1 MKRRFLSTLMALVLA
16 LSLIPTAAL
25 AVEGDETQVA
35 QIGDKTQ
42 VAQIGDKTYTSL
54 SSAMFDFRANDTL
67 VLLANCETNYL
78 QLPNNSVIDL
88 KGHNLTYT
96 GSTRII
102 FSGSGRETTI
112 TDSTASSGTL
122 KITGQRDGSQSVFEI
137 GNATLNVNNIN
148 IESTGCVFYPRGNSA
163 ELNITN
169 CNITT
174 EGVYCVSTNA
184 GDPAYY
190 GVTINIVGSS
200 LTANADDK
208 DDCAVMMN
216 VSGSLNIEDSVI
228 TGNRQGV
235 FARAGN
241 VTIVDSKIIV
251 TGEWAD
257 TEAGKNYNEKWQS
270 GNEVP
275 TSALI
280 VGNSSDNANSYNADA
295 RATISN
301 TVITAPRDSSV
312 PAIYVDA
319 NSNHAASVSVS
330 GSETVVTGDITNQE
344 TSGKASIV
352 VTGGTFL
359 NGDNTVNTGVK
370 DYFPEGSSLKI
381 DEETGEVV
389 TDDESTVAE
398 VGGVPYKSLQAAI
411 DEAASGDTVTLLKDI
426 ASGAAIKIGLN
437 QDLTLDLGGNTLTVE
452 KTVPVVDYEITG
464 SNVNSFPAH
473 IVNNG
478 ESLVI
483 KNGTIVGCSAAAVI
497 ANRSGTLEIK
507 SDATIQSTSETYN
520 NSAIIENLGG
530 TVETSGQLI
539 STANCGIRT
548 YGGTVN
554 MTGGSIEARY
564 FDADQRDG
572 GSGLTIFNRGYNNES
587 AGAKVTISGG
597 TIDAAVFAISTN
609 NLYSGG
615 GNPSNL
621 TITGGTVTAVESST
635 IYWPSAGTLTI
646 GTKGSTSGPTI
657 NSPKG
662 SSVEICSGTLN
673 VYGGTLNG
681 GTEMTSDDS
690 YATDQSLVNGYR
702 KNSGSAGTGDAV
714 TVISRRG
721 SGYDTAQLNVNIEGG
736 TFTSPQNYGVRYMDC
751 NLAESETKIEQTV
764 DVKITGGS
772 FDGGIAAVDAEFVKE
787 DDKDFI
793 SGGNYSNSVIDYLTD
808 DMTAQLYSTSDPETP
823 YSYYRDVAAA
833 QNAAGPNDVITDF
846 SPDVGT
852 SVTYYTITLNN
863 GDTVYNK
870 YFIKANGSFT
880 LPSAPSGSSNQ
891 RFDGWSLYGN
901 LYQPGQTFTV
911 TKPMTFD
918 AMWTEV
924 SSSGSG
930 SSDPSYSPVLDVS
943 DGGTIKVSPR
953 TPEAGDKVT
962 ITPDPDNGYEVGEVT
977 VTDRS
982 GDAVRVTAN
991 RDGTYTFTQPR
1002 GRVTIEVTFVRAGE
1016 SAFFDDVPASFWAYD
1031 EIAWAYDNGY
1041 VNGTS
1046 AATFS
1051 PNSSITRQQVWMIL
1065 ARLSGADPASM
1076 AAAREWAMVNDISD
1090 GTNPGNA
1097 VTRQQLVALL
1107 YRYAQ
1112 LMGYDNSAREA
1123 LSSFPDAG
1131 TVSGYAQEPM
1141 QWSVANGIV
1150 AGTSAGTLNPTG
1162 TATRAQF
1169 AVILYRFWDQ
1179 VG

>member
-16 LSLIPTAAL
+16 LSLVPTAAL
-25 AVEGDETQVA
+25 AAEGDE
-35 QIGDKTQ
+35 TQ

-54 SSAMFDFRANDTL
+54 SSAMFDFGANDTL
-67 VLLANCETNYL
+67 VLLANCETSYL

-88 KGHNLTYT
+88 NGHNLTYT

-102 FSGSGRETTI
+102 FGGSGSGQKATI
-112 TDSTASSGTL
+112 TDSTVSGHEAGGTL
-122 KITGQRDGSQSVFEI
+122 KIAGQRDGSQSVFEI
-137 GNATLNVNNIN
+137 VKATLNVNNIN

-169 CNITT
+169 SDIKTK
-174 EGVYCVSTNA
+174 GIYCVSTNA

-200 LTANADDK
+200 LTANADDR

-235 FARAGN
+235 FARAGD
-241 VTIVDSKIIV
+241 VTIVDSEIVV
-251 TGEWAD
+251 TGAWANTD
-257 TEAGKNYNEKWQS
+257 AGKSYNGDWKT

-301 TVITAPRDSSV
+301 TKITASQGSV

-319 NSNHAASVSVS
+319 NDKHAASVSVS
-330 GSETVVTGDITNQE
+330 GSETVVTGNITNQE
-344 TSGKASIV
+344 ASGKASIV

-359 NGDNTVNTGVK
+359 NGDKTVNTGAEK
-370 DYFPEGSSLKI
+370 FFPENSSLTI
-381 DEETGEVV
+381 DPGTGKVV
-389 TDDESTVAE
+389 TDDGSTVAE

-411 DEAASGDTVTLLKDI
+411 DAAGIENTVILQQDTEENVTVAQDKDI
-426 ASGAAIKIGLN
+426 IFDLNGFTLNGGTDPVGGPENNKAA
-437 QDLTLDLGGNTLTVE
+437 LTN
-452 KTVPVVDYEITG
+452 Y
-464 SNVNSFPAH
+464 
-473 IVNNG
+473 
-478 ESLVI
+478 
-483 KNGTIVGCSAAAVI
+483 GTIVIQDSSNPSTGLIRRDDHDIGGYYVI
-497 ANRSGTLEIK
+497 DNQGTMTIESG
-507 SDATIQSTSETYN
+507 SVYN
-520 NSAIIENLGG
+520 NTGTMPTGSSLIRNYSADA
-530 TVETSGQLI
+530 ETKAS
-539 STANCGIRT
+539 
-548 YGGTVN
+548 
-554 MTGGSIEARY
+554 
-564 FDADQRDG
+564 
-572 GSGLTIFNRGYNNES
+572 
-587 AGAKVTISGG
+587 
-597 TIDAAVFAISTN
+597 
-609 NLYSGG
+609 
-615 GNPSNL
+615 L
-621 TITGGTVTAVESST
+621 TITGGHIQQDGFIAVKNDDNGILNITGGTIVTTGDTATSTASAVQNWHE
-635 IYWPSAGTLTI
+635 ATI
-646 GTKGSTSGPTI
+646 GGNAIINGAVWTSVWSNDLEPAKTTI
-657 NSPKG
+657 QDDAHVTGKIIVQKNS
-662 SSVEICSGTLN
+662 SSVTVEPALEIA
-673 VYGGTLNG
+673 GGTLDVTWSTVENPSFVDVNG
-681 GTEMTSDDS
+681 GDF
-690 YATDQSLVNGYR
+690 
-702 KNSGSAGTGDAV
+702 
-714 TVISRRG
+714 
-721 SGYDTAQLNVNIEGG
+721 TASVPEQYLNER
-736 TFTSPQNYGVRYMDC
+736 FK
-751 NLAESETKIEQTV
+751 AE
-764 DVKITGGS
+764 
-772 FDGGIAAVDAEFVKE
+772 
-787 DDKDFI
+787 
-793 SGGNYSNSVIDYLTD
+793 
-808 DMTAQLYSTSDPETP
+808 LYSTAKNPDAP
-823 YSYYRDVAAA
+823 YSYYESVAAA
-833 QNAAGPNDVITDF
+833 TAAAQP
-846 SPDVGT
+846 
-852 SVTYYTITLNN
+852 
-863 GDTVYNK
+863 GDTVTQLRTADAEIYTVTLKYNDGRADGTV
-870 YFIKANGSFT
+870 KATANTEITLPRPSRSGYDFRYWSNGSST
-880 LPSAPSGSSNQ
+880 YNGGAS
-891 RFDGWSLYGN
+891 Y
-901 LYQPGQTFTV
+901 TV
-911 TKPMTFD
+911 TSNVTLTAQWSAKSQGGS
-918 AMWTEV
+918 
-924 SSSGSG
+924 SSSGG
-930 SSDPSYSPVLDVS
+930 STTYSPTLDVS

-1046 AATFS
+1046 ATTFS

-1112 LMGYDNSAREA
+1112 LMGYDNGAREA

-1150 AGTSAGTLNPTG
+1150 AGTSAGTLNPAG

>member
-1 MKRRFLSTLMALVLA
+1 MKRRILSLLTAAVLA
-16 LSLIPTAAL
+16 LSLLPTAAL
-25 AVEGDETQVA
+25 AAEGDE
-35 QIGDKTQ
+35 TQ

-241 VTIVDSKIIV
+241 VTIVDSEIVV
-251 TGEWAD
+251 TGAWAGTDAGASYNGEWK
-257 TEAGKNYNEKWQS
+257 T

-301 TVITAPRDSSV
+301 TVITAPKEPSV

-319 NSNHAASVSVS
+319 NNNHAASVSVS
-330 GSETVVTGDITNQE
+330 GSETVVTGNITNQE
-344 TSGKASIV
+344 ASGKASIV

-359 NGDNTVNTGVK
+359 NGDKTVNTGAEK
-370 DYFPEGSSLKI
+370 FFPENSSLTI
-381 DEETGEVV
+381 DPGTGKVV
-389 TDDESTVAE
+389 TDDGSTVAE

-411 DEAASGDTVTLLKDI
+411 DAAGIENTVILQQDTEENVTVAQDKDI
-426 ASGAAIKIGLN
+426 IFDLNGFTLNGGTDPVGGPENNKAA
-437 QDLTLDLGGNTLTVE
+437 LTN
-452 KTVPVVDYEITG
+452 Y
-464 SNVNSFPAH
+464 
-473 IVNNG
+473 
-478 ESLVI
+478 
-483 KNGTIVGCSAAAVI
+483 GTIVIQDSSNPSTGLIRRDDHDIGGYYVI
-497 ANRSGTLEIK
+497 DNQGTMTIESG
-507 SDATIQSTSETYN
+507 SVYN
-520 NSAIIENLGG
+520 NTGTMPTGSSLIRNYSADA
-530 TVETSGQLI
+530 ETKAS
-539 STANCGIRT
+539 
-548 YGGTVN
+548 
-554 MTGGSIEARY
+554 
-564 FDADQRDG
+564 
-572 GSGLTIFNRGYNNES
+572 
-587 AGAKVTISGG
+587 
-597 TIDAAVFAISTN
+597 
-609 NLYSGG
+609 
-615 GNPSNL
+615 L
-621 TITGGTVTAVESST
+621 TITGGHIQQDGFIAVKNDDNGILNITGGTIVTTGDTATSTASAVQNWHE
-635 IYWPSAGTLTI
+635 ATI
-646 GTKGSTSGPTI
+646 GGNAIINGAVWTSVWSNDLEPAKTTI
-657 NSPKG
+657 QDDAHVTGKIIVQKNS
-662 SSVEICSGTLN
+662 SSVTVEPALEIT
-673 VYGGTLNG
+673 GGTLDVTWSTVENPSFVDVNG
-681 GTEMTSDDS
+681 GDF
-690 YATDQSLVNGYR
+690 
-702 KNSGSAGTGDAV
+702 
-714 TVISRRG
+714 
-721 SGYDTAQLNVNIEGG
+721 TASVPEQYLNER
-736 TFTSPQNYGVRYMDC
+736 FK
-751 NLAESETKIEQTV
+751 AE
-764 DVKITGGS
+764 
-772 FDGGIAAVDAEFVKE
+772 
-787 DDKDFI
+787 
-793 SGGNYSNSVIDYLTD
+793 
-808 DMTAQLYSTSDPETP
+808 LYSTAKNPDAP
-823 YSYYRDVAAA
+823 YSYYESVAAA
-833 QNAAGPNDVITDF
+833 TAAAQP
-846 SPDVGT
+846 
-852 SVTYYTITLNN
+852 
-863 GDTVYNK
+863 GDTVTQLRTADAEIYTVTLKYNDGRADGTV
-870 YFIKANGSFT
+870 KATANTEITLPRPSRSGYDFRYWSNGSST
-880 LPSAPSGSSNQ
+880 YNGGAS
-891 RFDGWSLYGN
+891 Y
-901 LYQPGQTFTV
+901 TV
-911 TKPMTFD
+911 TSNVTLTAQWSAKSQGGS
-918 AMWTEV
+918 
-924 SSSGSG
+924 SSSGG
-930 SSDPSYSPVLDVS
+930 STTYSPTLDVS

-1046 AATFS
+1046 ATTFS

-1065 ARLSGADPASM
+1065 ARLSGADPAGM

-1112 LMGYDNSAREA
+1112 LMGYDNGAREA
-1123 LSSFPDAG
+1123 LTAFPDAG

-1150 AGTSAGTLNPTG
+1150 AGTSAGTLNPAG